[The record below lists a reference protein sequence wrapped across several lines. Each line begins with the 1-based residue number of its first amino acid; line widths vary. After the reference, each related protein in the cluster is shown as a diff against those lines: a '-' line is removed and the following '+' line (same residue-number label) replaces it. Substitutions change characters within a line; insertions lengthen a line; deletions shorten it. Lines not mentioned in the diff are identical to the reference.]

1 MKVFRMAILTIIGG
15 LIYIMVEIAFRGH
28 SHWTML
34 IDGGICG
41 YLVGELDD
49 IMPWKMS
56 FVVQCILGGIVITI
70 VEFISG
76 CIINIWLGWNV
87 WDYSGLPFNLWGQIC
102 LGFTL
107 LWMLACAVWIPIYDY
122 INYSLFNEDKPHY
135 SILGGKG

>member
-1 MKVFRMAILTIIGG
+1 MKALRMIILTIIGG
-15 LIYIMVEIAFRGH
+15 LIYIVVEIAFRGH
-28 SHWTML
+28 THWTML
-34 IDGGICG
+34 IVGGICG

-49 IMPWKMS
+49 IIPWKMS
-56 FVVQCILGGIVITI
+56 FVIQCILGGIVITL